1 MRTVAVVGT
10 SLGGFSAAQQLRAQG
25 FDGRLVLVGDEVHLP
40 YDRPPLSKEF
50 LLGKLDRAELALGEQ
65 VDYDELEADWL
76 PGDPAVRLRA
86 TDAALELRSG
96 ARVDVDGVVI
106 ATGATARTLP
116 GSDDIAGVHT
126 LRTLDDACAL
136 REELTDGDPRVVV
149 VGAGFIGAEVASTC
163 ARLGLHVTIVESA
176 PVPLARALGS
186 DMARVCT
193 GLHEDHGVPVRSGV
207 GVEELQTAGGRVVG
221 VRLSSGE
228 ELPAEV
234 VVVGV
239 GVHPNTEWLAGSGIT
254 LGDGVVC
261 DAGGVTD
268 LPHVVAVGD
277 VARVERPDLGR
288 SLRMEHW
295 TTASTQ
301 PRVAVRN
308 LLAGT
313 TVEYHT
319 DLPYF
324 WSDQYGVRIQFA
336 GSTRADDTVRVVD
349 GDVDSRC
356 FLAQY
361 ERDGQPV
368 AVLALNQPRAFG
380 RARRQLPRPNGTAA
394 AS

>member
-1 MRTVAVVGT
+1 MRTIAVVGT

-50 LLGKLDRAELALGEQ
+50 LLGKLDRADLALGEQ
-65 VDYDELEADWL
+65 ADYDELEADWL
-76 PGDPAVRLRA
+76 PGDPAVRLHA
-86 TDAALELRSG
+86 TDSALELRSG

-106 ATGATARTLP
+106 ATGAAARTLP
-116 GSDDIAGVHT
+116 DSGDIAGVHT
-126 LRTLDDACAL
+126 VRTLDDASAL
-136 REELTDGDPRVVV
+136 RDELTGGDPRVVV

-163 ARLGLHVTIVESA
+163 ASLGLHVTIVESA

-186 DMARVCT
+186 GMAQVCT
-193 GLHEDHGVPVRSGV
+193 GLHEDHGVAVRSGV

-228 ELPAEV
+228 VLPAEV
-234 VVVGV
+234 VVVGI
-239 GVHPNTEWLAGSGIT
+239 GVHPNTGWLAGSGIT

-295 TTASTQ
+295 TATSTQ

-313 TVEYHT
+313 TVEHHT

-380 RARRQLPRPNGTAA
+380 RARRQLAKPNGTAA

>member
-1 MRTVAVVGT
+1 
-10 SLGGFSAAQQLRAQG
+10 
-25 FDGRLVLVGDEVHLP
+25 
-40 YDRPPLSKEF
+40 
-50 LLGKLDRAELALGEQ
+50 
-65 VDYDELEADWL
+65 
-76 PGDPAVRLRA
+76 
-86 TDAALELRSG
+86 
-96 ARVDVDGVVI
+96 
-106 ATGATARTLP
+106 
-116 GSDDIAGVHT
+116 
-126 LRTLDDACAL
+126 
-136 REELTDGDPRVVV
+136 VVV
-149 VGAGFIGAEVASTC
+149 VGI
-163 ARLGLHVTIVESA
+163 
-176 PVPLARALGS
+176 
-186 DMARVCT
+186 
-193 GLHEDHGVPVRSGV
+193 
-207 GVEELQTAGGRVVG
+207 
-221 VRLSSGE
+221 
-228 ELPAEV
+228 
-234 VVVGV
+234 
-239 GVHPNTEWLAGSGIT
+239 GVHPNTGWLAGSGIT

-295 TTASTQ
+295 TATSTQ

-313 TVEYHT
+313 TVEHHT

-380 RARRQLPRPNGTAA
+380 RARRQLAKPNGTAA